1 MISETGMDELTEL
14 LQEMT
19 AGELVEML
27 LVNKDKNMSDFI
39 WMEQAELV
47 LRELKGRLR
56 DGENMDV
63 KTILK
68 ILRQSFYK

>member
-1 MISETGMDELTEL
+1 MDELTEL